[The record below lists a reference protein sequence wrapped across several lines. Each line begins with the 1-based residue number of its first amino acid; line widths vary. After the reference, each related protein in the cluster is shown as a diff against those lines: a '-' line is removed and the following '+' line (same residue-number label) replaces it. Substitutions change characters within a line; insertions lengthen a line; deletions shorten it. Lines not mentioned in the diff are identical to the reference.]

1 MEIEKKYLLKELPDF
16 DNFKY
21 HKIEQAYLCT
31 NPVVRVR
38 REDDTY
44 YMTYKGS
51 GMFAREEYNLPL
63 NKEAY
68 EHLKAKA
75 DGNVIGKT
83 RYLVPLEQE
92 GLVERV
98 MRGSVRYRAPLKLTA
113 RGQDAA
119 ARVEAQ
125 VKRAVEKAG
134 AGMSDAHRVVFYQV
148 LGLIAGNLQAICEEG
163 LENG

>member
-1 MEIEKKYLLKELPDF
+1 MISRFEQFSSSVACI
-16 DNFKY
+16 Y
-21 HKIEQAYLCT
+21 HCIQKIE
-31 NPVVRVR
+31 
-38 REDDTY
+38 
-44 YMTYKGS
+44 
-51 GMFAREEYNLPL
+51 REEMAKYGLKGPHAQCLIAMRYNPDGITASGLCAICD
-63 NKEAY
+63 KD
-68 EHLKAKA
+68 KAA
-75 DGNVIGKT
+75 ISRTVAE
-83 RYLVPLEQE
+83 LEQE
-92 GLVERV
+92 GLLERV

>member
-1 MEIEKKYLLKELPDF
+1 MISRFEQFSSSVACI
-16 DNFKY
+16 Y
-21 HKIEQAYLCT
+21 HCIQKIERVEMTKYGLKGPHAQCLIAMRHNPDGITASGLCAIC
-31 NPVVRVR
+31 
-38 REDDTY
+38 DKD
-44 YMTYKGS
+44 
-51 GMFAREEYNLPL
+51 
-63 NKEAY
+63 
-68 EHLKAKA
+68 KAA
-75 DGNVIGKT
+75 ISRTVAE
-83 RYLVPLEQE
+83 LEQE